1 MTAMGMSSTANIITI
16 LSKGRWQA
24 LIVQDSKVLWHWPKS
39 SDTKEAAL
47 EELLA
52 MLSTEL
58 YYELEVRFDDR
69 AS

>member
-47 EELLA
+47 EELLD

-58 YYELEVRFDDR
+58 YY
-69 AS
+69 